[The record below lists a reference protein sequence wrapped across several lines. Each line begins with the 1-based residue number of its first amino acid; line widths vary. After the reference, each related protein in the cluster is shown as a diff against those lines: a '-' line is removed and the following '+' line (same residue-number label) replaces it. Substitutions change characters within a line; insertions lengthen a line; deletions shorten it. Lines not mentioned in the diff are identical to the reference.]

1 MRVTYLL
8 PSPELNGGNK
18 VIFQHAGLLAGLGH
32 QVTALGEGPAPD
44 WVRLSVP
51 YHDLTA
57 APPRLP
63 EQDLV
68 VATYWTTIGRAH
80 DLGLG
85 PVAHFCQG
93 YEGGLE
99 HLRPVL
105 AEIESLY
112 SLPLPTLTVSPH
124 LAEMLGRR
132 FGRSCRVVP
141 PPLDG
146 LFRPAPR
153 WRARRRPWIAVPGI
167 FPAAVK
173 DVPTALAAVRLLE
186 RSVPDVRVLRISTWP
201 LDDEELRL
209 RPPDRYLGAVPPAAV
224 ANALRACDL
233 LLFASREEEGFGLP
247 VLEAMVS
254 GVPVVAS
261 RIPSVE
267 GFASGAAA
275 LVPPG
280 DAAAFAAAAADL
292 LGSPRAW
299 RRARRAGRAAA
310 RRFAPER
317 VAPVLEEAIAWACR
331 RGRRADALDAAVE
344 IATRC

>member
-1 MRVTYLL
+1 VRVAYVL

-18 VIFQHAGLLAGLGH
+18 VIFQHAALLAGRGH
-32 QVTALGEGPAPD
+32 QVVTLGEGAAPD
-44 WVRLSVP
+44 WLRLAVP
-51 YHDLTA
+51 YHDRTA

-63 EQDLV
+63 PQDLV
-68 VATYWTTIGRAH
+68 IATYWTTVGPAH

-99 HLRPVL
+99 HLRPML
-105 AEIESLY
+105 PAIEAVY
-112 SLPLPTLTVSPH
+112 ALPLPTLTVSPH
-124 LAEMLGRR
+124 LAEMLARR
-132 FGRSCRVVP
+132 FGRTCRVAP

-153 WRARRRPWIAVPGI
+153 WRPRRRPWIVVPGI

-173 DVPTALAAVRLLE
+173 DVPTALAAVRLLT
-186 RSVPDVRVLRISTWP
+186 RTMPGVRVLRLSTWP
-201 LDDEELRL
+201 LDDEERRL
-209 RPPDRYLGAVPPAAV
+209 HLPDRYLGAVRPEVV
-224 ANALRACDL
+224 ARALRTCDL
-233 LLFASREEEGFGLP
+233 MLFASREAEGFGLP
-247 VLEAMVS
+247 VLEAMVA

-261 RIPSVE
+261 RIPSLE
-267 GFASGAAA
+267 GFAQGAAA

-292 LGSPRAW
+292 LASPRAW

-310 RRFAPER
+310 RRFAPGR
-317 VAPVLEEAIAWACR
+317 VAPVLEEAVAWAGAAGASPGA
-331 RGRRADALDAAVE
+331 GR
-344 IATRC
+344 